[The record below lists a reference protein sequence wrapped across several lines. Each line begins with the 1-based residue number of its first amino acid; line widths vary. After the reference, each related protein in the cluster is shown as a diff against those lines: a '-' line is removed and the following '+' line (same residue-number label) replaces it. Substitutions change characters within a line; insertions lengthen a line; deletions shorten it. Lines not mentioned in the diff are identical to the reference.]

1 MPTGLVSAYDLT
13 VGTKVNMDEA
23 IYVLSPIDSPMIS
36 GLDSDGLS
44 VIGSAPVDQIRFDWM
59 DEEILTPRSTLGGA
73 LTAGDAFL
81 QLSSASERLKFS
93 TGDVVRVMKAGA
105 TEVIRVTGYSIT
117 TASILLVTRGYD
129 GTAATTYAGTETVV
143 GLGTAL
149 AEGSDPE
156 AARSADRATTYNMT
170 QIFGPT
176 LIHMSSTEQ
185 VISKYGINNEFA
197 HQTMRRT
204 QENVISREQA
214 YVYGRRSDSVTT
226 EIRTTGGLDYFI
238 TTNVNATSTQLT
250 EANISVQQ
258 QSGFNRGG
266 VADRLMANPKSLAD
280 LNDVANTSRVR
291 QEVTDW
297 KRGRMPVMEFQGE
310 FGIVTIVRNRWV
322 HPLHAFL
329 FSREN
334 VTRRVLRPLIL
345 ERLAKTGDSDKAQ
358 IVCEEGLE
366 VKGEEHMSKFTNL
379 TAYPDT

>member
-1 MPTGLVSAYDLT
+1 MPTGLVSTYDLT

-44 VIGSAPVDQIRFDWM
+44 VIGSAPTDQVRVDWM
-59 DEEILTPRSTLGGA
+59 DEEILTPRSALGA
-73 LTAGDAFL
+73 ASTTGDAFL
-81 QLSSASERLKFS
+81 QLSAASERLKFS
-93 TGDVVRVMKAGA
+93 TGDVLRVMKAGA
-105 TEVIRVTGYSIT
+105 TEIIRVTGYSIT

-129 GTAATTYAGTETVV
+129 SSTATNYAGTETVI

-156 AARSADRATTYNMT
+156 AARSVDRVTSYNMT

-176 LIHMSSTEQ
+176 LIHMSGTEQ

-197 HQTMRRT
+197 HQAMRRT

-214 YVYGRRSDSVTT
+214 YVYGRRSDSGTT
-226 EIRTTGGLDYFI
+226 EIRTMGGLDYYV
-238 TTNVNATSTQLT
+238 TTNVNSTSTQLT
-250 EANISVQQ
+250 EVNISALQQ
-258 QSGFNRGG
+258 TGFNRGG
-266 VADRLMANPKSLAD
+266 VSDRLMANPKSLTD
-280 LNDVANTSRVR
+280 LNDIANTSRVR
-291 QEVTDW
+291 QEVADY
-297 KRGRMPVMEFQGE
+297 KRGRMPIMEFQSEYGV
-310 FGIVTIVRNRWV
+310 VTVVRNRWV

-358 IVCEEGLE
+358 ILCEETLE
-366 VKGEEHMSKFTNL
+366 VKGEEHMAKWNNL

>member
-1 MPTGLVSAYDLT
+1 MPTGLISAYDLT
-13 VGTKVNMDEA
+13 VGVKVNIDES

-59 DEEILTPRSTLGGA
+59 QEEILTPRSALGA
-73 LTAGDAFL
+73 ASTTGDAFL
-81 QLSSASERLKFS
+81 QLSAAAERLKFS
-93 TGDVVRVMKAGA
+93 TGDLLRVMKAG
-105 TEVIRVTGYSIT
+105 TSEIIRVTGYSVT
-117 TASILLVTRGYD
+117 TATILLVTRGYD
-129 GTAATTYAGTETVV
+129 STTAVGYAGTETVIGV
-143 GLGTAL
+143 GTAL

-156 AARSADRATTYNMT
+156 AARSQDRSTAYNMT

-176 LIHMSSTEQ
+176 LIHMSETEQ

-214 YVYGRRSDSVTT
+214 YVYGRRTDSTTT
-226 EIRTTGGLDYFI
+226 EIRSTGGLDYFI
-238 TTNVNATSTQLT
+238 TTTVNSTSTQLT
-250 EANISVQQ
+250 EVNVSAAQQ
-258 QSGFNRGG
+258 AGFNRGG
-266 VADRLMANPKSLAD
+266 VSDRLMTNPKSLVD
-280 LNDVANTSRVR
+280 LNDIANTSRVR
-291 QEVTDW
+291 QEVADY

-329 FSREN
+329 FGREN

-345 ERLAKTGDSDKAQ
+345 ERLAKTGDADKAQ

-366 VKGEEHMSKFTNL
+366 VKGEAHMAKWNNL